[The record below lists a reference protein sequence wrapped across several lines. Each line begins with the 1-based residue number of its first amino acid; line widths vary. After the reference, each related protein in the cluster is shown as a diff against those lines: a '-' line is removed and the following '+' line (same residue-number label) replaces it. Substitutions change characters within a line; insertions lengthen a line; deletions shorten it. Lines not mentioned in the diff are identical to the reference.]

1 MAIVSAQNQSES
13 DGSQN
18 PNIGKDLTDEQKKEL
33 GGTGTGSGTPPLP
46 ENDPKKSE
54 EKKIDKLNQ
63 KQESAMR
70 KIDNLIK
77 NSLKDHDI
85 TGSLKDMDSNP
96 IPKPDGS
103 GQNWNHMKEMQD
115 TLNGLRNHA
124 NTLKNVNNPEAQVA
138 YGRAKEAINKIESA
152 IKGYGI

>member
-1 MAIVSAQNQSES
+1 M
-13 DGSQN
+13 
-18 PNIGKDLTDEQKKEL
+18 
-33 GGTGTGSGTPPLP
+33 P
-46 ENDPKKSE
+46 ENDPKKSD